1 MKNYLRAMFVLLII
15 IVNTQ
20 FIFAQNSVDALNIIP
35 NGNVGIGTTSPKEKL
50 EVNGRIKDKTGFV
63 MPVGTIVSFAGSTA
77 PEGWLLCNGGLF
89 PTTDTTENLFAVIG
103 YTYGGSDNQFMIPD
117 LRQTF
122 VMGATTTDENEVVG
136 KKGNPDTHTHIVN
149 PPEKSFD
156 TNKGG
161 KHKHKVPSK
170 WYHRFFK
177 EGGNKTGIDSSGKY
191 DKNTEVEE
199 SGEHK
204 HSVAVDIPEFDSGT
218 SSGKNR
224 PKWMS
229 LNYII
234 KY

>member
-1 MKNYLRAMFVLLII
+1 MKNCIRAMFVLLII

-20 FIFAQNSVDALNIIP
+20 FVFAQNNEDALNIIP

-63 MPVGTIVSFAGSTA
+63 MPVGTIVPFAGSTA
-77 PEGWLLCNGGLF
+77 PEGWLLCNGGSF
-89 PTTDTTENLFAVIG
+89 PTTDKTEDLFAVIG
-103 YTYGGSDNQFMIPD
+103 YTYGGSDNQFMVPD

-136 KKGNPDTHTHIVN
+136 KKGEPDKHTHKVK
-149 PPEKSFD
+149 PSRTSF
-156 TNKGG
+156 TTTE
-161 KHKHKVPSK
+161 
-170 WYHRFFK
+170 
-177 EGGNKTGIDSSGKY
+177 EGGHQHKFPTAWYGRNFHGGSYTAIDIGGEDIK
-191 DKNTEVEE
+191 KQLTQPE
-199 SGEHK
+199 GEHA
-204 HSVAVDIPEFDSGT
+204 HSVMVDIPEFDSEP